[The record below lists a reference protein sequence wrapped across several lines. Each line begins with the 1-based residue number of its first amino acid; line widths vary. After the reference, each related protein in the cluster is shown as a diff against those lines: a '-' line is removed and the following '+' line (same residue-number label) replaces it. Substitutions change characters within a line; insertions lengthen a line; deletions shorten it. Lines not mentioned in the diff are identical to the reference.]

1 MKYKY
6 VIPILLLFAIGCD
19 KEKID
24 EIPEGI
30 SFVKPADDLADS
42 LINAFPEGMNIYVNK
57 GEFFADAIQKQ
68 IVIKE
73 ETEVY
78 VTFIDEGASNR
89 NSLCWYAYNKFQ
101 PPLTTGEITSYVV
114 FPNISKV
121 GEGGQLEPG
130 YTLKLGQG
138 AFPAGTVIGFFMVIN
153 GWEDGVI
160 NYDKPIVYTNC
171 DLNPGGKQQHIL
183 YKDSNFRY
191 LLVGFEDTMF
201 DEGSDK
207 DYNDI
212 IFAVTDNNK
221 GIEAENFDL
230 TDVLIE

>member
-1 MKYKY
+1 MKFIYFLP
-6 VIPILLLFAIGCD
+6 VLLLLAVGC
-19 KEKID
+19 EKK
-24 EIPEGI
+24 IPEVPDDI
-30 SFVKPADDLADS
+30 SVVKPADDLADS
-42 LINAFPEGMNIYVNK
+42 LFTAFPEGFDIFENK
-57 GEFFADAIQKQ
+57 GEFFADDIQKQ
-68 IVIKE
+68 IIIKE

-89 NSLCWYAYNKFQ
+89 NSLCWYAYNQFQ
-101 PPLTTGEITSYVV
+101 PPLTTGEITSNIV

-130 YTLKLGQG
+130 NTLKLGQG
-138 AFPAGTVIGFFMVIN
+138 KFPAGTVIGFFMVIN

-160 NYDKPIVYTNC
+160 NYDKPIVYTNF

-183 YKDSNFRY
+183 YKDKNFKY
-191 LLVGFEDTMF
+191 LLVGFEDTVF
-201 DEGSDK
+201 DDGSDK

-221 GIEAENFDL
+221 GIEAGNFDL